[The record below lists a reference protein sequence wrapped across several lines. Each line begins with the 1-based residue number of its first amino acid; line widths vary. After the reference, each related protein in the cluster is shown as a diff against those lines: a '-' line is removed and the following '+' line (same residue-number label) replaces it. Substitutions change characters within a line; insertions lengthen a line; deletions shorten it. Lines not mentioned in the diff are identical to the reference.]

1 MWGYGYSVTFPFRR
15 KALCAVGDD
24 DCLRHL
30 SRFRVSF
37 LGLGAVALAAFLML
51 FFFLRRPAGTKISQP
66 QPSQALSEKIP
77 SDPPVWTRIRNADS
91 VVLIALLY

>member
-30 SRFRVSF
+30 SGFRVSF

-51 FFFLRRPAGTKISQP
+51 YFFLPETGRDEDPQP
-66 QPSQALSEKIP
+66 QPSQPLSEKIP

>member
-1 MWGYGYSVTFPFRR
+1 MRQGSRRKTKMWGYGYSVTFPFRR

-51 FFFLRRPAGTKISQP
+51 FFFLPETGRDEDLAAPAIAA
-66 QPSQALSEKIP
+66 ALGEN
-77 SDPPVWTRIRNADS
+77 PV
-91 VVLIALLY
+91 

>member
-24 DCLRHL
+24 DCLRNL
-30 SRFRVSF
+30 SGFRVSF

-51 FFFLRRPAGTKISQP
+51 FFFLPETGRDKDLTAPA
-66 QPSQALSEKIP
+66 SQALSEKIP
-77 SDPPVWTRIRNADS
+77 SERSVWTGIGTQT
-91 VVLIALLY
+91 LLY